1 MADRPVSS
9 PIFISIFEL
18 LQVKRFIAFCFRRPK
33 RHRSSSSI
41 VVAHTVK
48 HARVLSPVQM
58 RRVARPPQRRTTP
71 KPSPTLTS
79 RLSSPSL
86 RMPRSGLPRTKSLH
100 LGAACVEK
108 LGSLGIPSSW
118 TVTPRRS
125 SRFGESTATSA
136 GCRHGWEPTRRGG
149 RVQSNIRA
157 ARTLSGPLGRCVN
170 GRTITVKAG
179 RSLKS
184 LYMRRYEQICLDSPG
199 DTVLS

>member
-1 MADRPVSS
+1 M
-9 PIFISIFEL
+9 
-18 LQVKRFIAFCFRRPK
+18 KRFIAFCFRRPK
-33 RHRSSSSI
+33 RHRFSSSI

-58 RRVARPPQRRTTP
+58 RRVARPPQRRTIP

-108 LGSLGIPSSW
+108 SGSLGIPSSW

-125 SRFGESTATSA
+125 SRFGELTATSA
-136 GCRHGWEPTRRGG
+136 GCRHGWDPT
-149 RVQSNIRA
+149 IRA

-184 LYMRRYEQICLDSPG
+184 LYMRRYDQICLDSLG